1 MTEMTLKI
9 YVRWK
14 MKVSKTEILKKI
26 IEDTFWMARRYA
38 NGRRTY
44 APMMVREAY
53 NLLKEHFPEITIKK
67 DVVISENKGRGPD
80 YLGDCNE

>member
-1 MTEMTLKI
+1 
-9 YVRWK
+9 
-14 MKVSKTEILKKI
+14 MKVNKIKILKRI

-53 NLLKEHFPEITIKK
+53 NILKEHFPEITIKK
-67 DVVISENKGRGPD
+67 DVVISDEDGFGQD